1 MLGGLFKAFQVMST
15 ISNWSEQ
22 ALADGKVTL
31 KEATELAED
40 VCKILGVPLEIEI
53 NKEVSQEPETNTE
66 EAGKTHNLSDD

>member
-15 ISNWSEQ
+15 ISNWSVK

-40 VCKILGVPLEIEI
+40 VCKILGVPLEVIVSEEI
-53 NKEVSQEPETNTE
+53 SQELPEDSPPPDKNVDLYE
-66 EAGKTHNLSDD
+66 D

>member
-15 ISNWSEQ
+15 ISNWSVK

-40 VCKILGVPLEIEI
+40 VCKILGVPLEIDIDKEI
-53 NKEVSQEPETNTE
+53 SDELPEDSSPPV
-66 EAGKTHNLSDD
+66 KTFNLSDD